1 MRSWLFWGRT
11 AFPIIV
17 RYSSIITAAIS
28 AAGTALF
35 FAGAA
40 LFAQSP
46 MGGLEGEGLGPERA
60 LENLGLPNWAG
71 QDYAPRISPDG
82 QFLIFQSDR
91 PGRNESQN
99 LWVSRN
105 ARFAERLSAAEW
117 SIPVPL
123 SLPLGGDASKTM
135 QITRPPG
142 TLEDPPGGFSINTDG
157 FEGMASLVYRNGR
170 AVEIY
175 FTALRDVSGRDGY
188 AGLNIYVSVYRDA
201 RWSVPRHLNVINS
214 HFDDR
219 MPVVSHDGAQMY
231 FVSNRPGGFGG
242 NDLWY
247 SERDLS
253 TGLWSPPVNAGEAMN
268 TRYNEISP
276 TLSVDGR
283 MLFFSSDRPGGF
295 GHYDLYMNR
304 KQAGLWSP
312 AKNLGEDFNSERD
325 DESLSMTHDSLWAYF
340 ASDRRHPQARGDF
353 DIYRRGVPDWM
364 RMNVQVLFLGQV
376 LDGGTRRPLGVEAT
390 IKIFYERETLIRTST
405 VFRRDPNQ
413 TNLPDGENGKQ
424 ELFNN
429 FSVELDAGRR
439 YRVQFSAPGFEPQE
453 LVLDYSA
460 DTPPGKIDRRVI
472 VLRPINIDPIEPLA
486 GKLELSG
493 VVVDAT
499 TRLALPGSDV
509 TLTVEGADPVPV
521 PLDSDARFT
530 IVVPEDRAFQL
541 RGKASNYLTRT
552 LELPAINT
560 RADRGEDLEPIVLAL
575 QPIGGD
581 TKPCPDNNTVEC
593 LLNLRVFFA
602 FRESTVQQSAVPVL
616 NAAARILRA
625 NPGTKIQLVGHADRV
640 GSLEYNQRLSEA
652 RARSVRDA
660 LIARGIAADRL
671 IIQGRSF
678 LQPLD
683 PANRDLNRRVE
694 FRRHS

>member
-1 MRSWLFWGRT
+1 MTG
-11 AFPIIV
+11 
-17 RYSSIITAAIS
+17 
-28 AAGTALF
+28 ALI
-35 FAGAA
+35 
-40 LFAQSP
+40 AQEATGSNQTR
-46 MGGLEGEGLGPERA
+46 G

-71 QDYAPRISPDG
+71 QDYAPQISPDG

-91 PGRNESQN
+91 PGRNENQN

-105 ARFAERLSAAEW
+105 QRFAERLSSAEW

-123 SLPLGGDASKTM
+123 SLPLSGDASKTM
-135 QITRPPG
+135 QIVRPMG
-142 TLEDPPGGFSINTDG
+142 SLEDPPGGFSINSDG
-157 FEGMASLVYRNGR
+157 FEGMASIVYRKNK
-170 AVEIY
+170 AVEVY

-188 AGLNIYVSVYRDA
+188 DGLNIYVSVYRDQ
-201 RWSVPRHLNVINS
+201 RWSVPRHLNVVNT

-219 MPVVSHDGAQMY
+219 MPVVSHDGSQMY

-253 TGLWSPPVNAGEAMN
+253 TGLWTPPVNAGAAMN

-276 TLSVDGR
+276 TLSVDAR
-283 MLFFSSDRPGGF
+283 MLFYSSDRPGGF
-295 GHYDLYMNR
+295 GNYDIYMNR
-304 KQAGLWSP
+304 KQAGLWKAS
-312 AKNLGEDFNSERD
+312 KNLGENFNSERD
-325 DESLSMTHDSLWAYF
+325 DESLTMTHDSLWAYF
-340 ASDRRHPQARGDF
+340 ASDRRHPDARGDF
-353 DIYRRGVPDWM
+353 DIFRRGVPEWL

-405 VFRRDPNQ
+405 VFRKDPNI
-413 TNLPDGENGKQ
+413 PDDSQKPGDETK
-424 ELFNN
+424 LFNN
-429 FSVELDAGRR
+429 FSIELEAGRR

-453 LVLDYSA
+453 LTLDYTA

-472 VLRPINIDPIEPLA
+472 VLRPIRIDPIKPLA
-486 GKLELSG
+486 GKREING
-493 VVVDAT
+493 VVVDAK
-499 TRLALPGSDV
+499 TRLALPGSRV
-509 TLTVEGADPVPV
+509 TLTVDGMDPEPV
-521 PLDSDARFT
+521 LLDEQARFT

-541 RGKASNYLTRT
+541 RGEAADYLTRNA
-552 LELPAINT
+552 EYPALST
-560 RADRGEDLEPIVLAL
+560 RPDRGTDTEQLLLALEPVAGTDQL
-575 QPIGGD
+575 
-581 TKPCPDNNTVEC
+581 PCPENNTVEC
-593 LLNLRVFFA
+593 LLNLKVFFA
-602 FRESTVQQSAVPVL
+602 FRESAIQESALAVL
-616 NAAARILRA
+616 NATARIMKA
-625 NPGTKIQLVGHADRV
+625 NPGTKIQIVGHADRV

-683 PANRDLNRRVE
+683 PANPDLNRRVE
-694 FRRHS
+694 FRRHN

>member
-1 MRSWLFWGRT
+1 VRIPRIIWT
-11 AFPIIV
+11 AC
-17 RYSSIITAAIS
+17 
-28 AAGTALF
+28 
-35 FAGAA
+35 AA
-40 LFAQSP
+40 LLFATATLGAQE
-46 MGGLEGEGLGPERA
+46 EGEGLGPEQP

-71 QDYAPRISPDG
+71 QDYAPQISPDG

-105 ARFAERLSAAEW
+105 QRYAERLSAAEW

-123 SLPLGGDASKTM
+123 SLPLSGDASKTM
-135 QITRPPG
+135 RIVRPMG
-142 TLEDPPGGFSINTDG
+142 TLEDPPGGFSVNTDG
-157 FEGMASLVYRNGR
+157 FEGMASLVYRNDQ
-170 AVEIY
+170 AVELY
-175 FTALRDVSGRDGY
+175 FTGLRDVSGRDGY
-188 AGLNIYVSVYRDA
+188 AGLNIYVSVFRDQ
-201 RWSVPRHLNVINS
+201 RWSVPRHLNVVNS

-242 NDLWY
+242 NDLWFT
-247 SERDLS
+247 ERDLS

-268 TRYNEISP
+268 TRYNEVSP
-276 TLSVDGR
+276 TLSVDAR

-312 AKNLGEDFNSERD
+312 AKNLGENFNSERD
-325 DESLSMTHDSLWAYF
+325 DESLTMTHDSLWAYF
-340 ASDRRHPQARGDF
+340 ASDRRHNDARGDF
-353 DIYRRGVPDWM
+353 DVYRRGVPDWL

-405 VFRRDPNQ
+405 VFRKDPDLRDPGG
-413 TNLPDGENGKQ
+413 DKSEQ

-429 FSVELDAGRR
+429 FSIELEAGRR

-453 LVLDYSA
+453 VVLDYSA

-472 VLRPINIDPIEPLA
+472 VLRPIKIDPITPLA
-486 GKLELSG
+486 EKRELSG
-493 VVVDAT
+493 VVVDAV
-499 TRLALPGSDV
+499 TRLALPGSRV
-509 TLTVEGADPVPV
+509 TLTVDGADPVPV
-521 PLDSDARFT
+521 PLDSEARFT

-541 RGKASNYLTRT
+541 RGEAPDYLTRT
-552 LELPAINT
+552 AEFPALNKS
-560 RADRGEDLEPIVLAL
+560 ADRGADLESLVLAL
-575 QPIGGD
+575 QPVGGGD
-581 TKPCPDNNTVEC
+581 AKPCPDNNTIEC
-593 LLNLRVFFA
+593 LLNLKVFFA
-602 FRESTVQQSAVPVL
+602 FREAEIQKSALPVL
-616 NAAARILRA
+616 NAGARILKA
-625 NPGTKIQLVGHADRV
+625 NPGTKIQIVGHTDRV

-694 FRRHS
+694 FRRHN

>member
-1 MRSWLFWGRT
+1 MRLSRIIWT
-11 AFPIIV
+11 AC
-17 RYSSIITAAIS
+17 AGLLL
-28 AAGTALF
+28 GTAV
-35 FAGAA
+35 GA
-40 LFAQSP
+40 QEQ
-46 MGGLEGEGLGPERA
+46 GQGLGPERP
-60 LENLGLPNWAG
+60 LENIGLPNWAG
-71 QDYAPRISPDG
+71 QDYAPQISPDG

-105 ARFAERLSAAEW
+105 QRFTERMSPAQW

-123 SLPLGGDASKTM
+123 SLPLSGDASKTM
-135 QITRPPG
+135 QIVRPQG
-142 TLEDPPGGFSINTDG
+142 ALEDPPGGFSVNTDG
-157 FEGMASLVYRNGR
+157 FEGMASLVYRKDR

-188 AGLNIYVSVYRDA
+188 AGLNIYVSVYRDQ
-201 RWSVPRHLNVINS
+201 RWSVPRHLNVVNS

-247 SERDLS
+247 AERDLS
-253 TGLWSPPVNAGEAMN
+253 TGLWSPPVNAGAAMN
-268 TRYNEISP
+268 TRFNEISP
-276 TLSVDGR
+276 TLSVDAR

-304 KQAGLWSP
+304 KQAGLWEP
-312 AKNLGEDFNSERD
+312 AKNLGENFNSERD
-325 DESLSMTHDSLWAYF
+325 DESLTMTHDSLWAYF
-340 ASDRRHPQARGDF
+340 ASDRRHPGARGDF
-353 DIYRRGVPDWM
+353 DVYRRGVPDWL

-405 VFRRDPNQ
+405 IFRKDPDLKDPQ
-413 TNLPDGENGKQ
+413 GQDDGGQ
-424 ELFNN
+424 DLFNN
-429 FSVELDAGRR
+429 FSIELNAGRR

-453 LVLDYSA
+453 LVLNYSE
-460 DTPPGKIDRRVI
+460 DTPPGKIDRRII
-472 VLRPINIDPIEPLA
+472 VLRPIKIDPIDPPTRNREI
-486 GKLELSG
+486 SG
-493 VVVDAT
+493 VVVDAL
-499 TRLALPGSDV
+499 TRLALPGSRV
-509 TLTVEGADPVPV
+509 TLTVDGSEPTPV
-521 PLDSDARFT
+521 PLDNDARFT

-541 RGKASNYLTRT
+541 RGQAPDYLTRT
-552 LELPAINT
+552 MEFPALNQRPDDGPGMDSPLVLP
-560 RADRGEDLEPIVLAL
+560 L
-575 QPIGGD
+575 QPVGGPPD
-581 TKPCPDNNTVEC
+581 KPCPENNTIEC
-593 LLNLRVFFA
+593 LLNLKTFFA
-602 FRESTVQQSAVPVL
+602 FRESTIQKSAVPVL
-616 NAAARILRA
+616 NAAARIMKA
-625 NPGTKIQLVGHADRV
+625 NPGTKIQIVGHTDRV

-671 IIQGRSF
+671 IIQGKSF

-694 FRRHS
+694 FRRHN